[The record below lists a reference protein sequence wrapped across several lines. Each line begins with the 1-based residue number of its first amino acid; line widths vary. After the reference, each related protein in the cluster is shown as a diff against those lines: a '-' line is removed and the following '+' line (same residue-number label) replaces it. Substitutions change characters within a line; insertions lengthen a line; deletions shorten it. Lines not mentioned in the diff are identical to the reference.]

1 MSTLIVEKP
10 ASTEYAAP
18 FEKYVSRVTETD
30 VLGAMARQKDELP
43 AALGRVRGEAERFRY
58 AEGKWSIREVVG
70 HIVDCER
77 IFGYRALCIARGET
91 GPLPGFEE
99 NDYAANSSA
108 HDCPLSELLEEFGHV
123 RQGHLALFKHLG
135 DAAWRRVG
143 TSNSNA
149 MSVRALAYIV
159 VGHPRHHLAVLQE
172 RYLPRLG

>member
-10 ASTEYAAP
+10 TSTEYAAP

-43 AALGRVRGEAERFRY
+43 AALAGVRGEAERFRY

-77 IFGYRALCIARGET
+77 ILCIARGET
-91 GPLPGFEE
+91 RPLPGFEE

-108 HDCPLSELLEEFGHV
+108 HDCPLSELLVEFGHV
-123 RQGHLALFKHLG
+123 RQGHLALFNHLNE
-135 DAAWRRVG
+135 AAWRRVG
-143 TSNSNA
+143 TSNSNP
-149 MSVRALAYIV
+149 MSVRALAYIII
-159 VGHPRHHLAVLQE
+159 GHPRHHLAVLQE